1 MKLALGVETSCD
13 DTSCAVVREDGF
25 VLFNRVVCQHP
36 VHQAYGGVV
45 PELASRNH
53 TYHLLPLVEQA
64 LKESGTK
71 QGLKDMDV
79 FSVTTR
85 PGLTGSLLVGLV
97 TVKTLSLALNKPY
110 VGINHLEGHILS
122 PLLWNAQ
129 GGPPTPLSFPCL
141 ALIVSGAHTHLF
153 KMHDFGHYTLVGQTV
168 DDGAG
173 EAFDKVAKMLG
184 LCWPGGPEVDQQAQK
199 ANPDRS
205 HCFFPQKVTFKK
217 PGAVRF
223 SFSGLKAAAVRILAK
238 LSPDEKNRLIPTLCR
253 DFQEAVVRQLMS
265 GLGQAV
271 QLYPEIKE
279 VVIAGGVSA
288 NSLLRSQA
296 RAWAKKK
303 GLRLLLPLPV
313 YCTDNAAMIALAGL
327 KRFAKGERSPQ
338 SLNVEP
344 SSLPEDF
351 KISF

>member
-13 DTSCAVVREDGF
+13 DTSCAIVREDGL
-25 VLFNRVVCQHP
+25 VVFNRVVRQHL

-64 LKESGTK
+64 LKESGKT
-71 QGLKDMDV
+71 LKDMEV
-79 FSVTTR
+79 LSVTTR

-110 VGINHLEGHILS
+110 VGINHLEGHLLS
-122 PLLWNAQ
+122 PLLWKAQ
-129 GGPPTPLSFPCL
+129 GGSPTPLAFPYL

-153 KMHDFGHYTLVGQTV
+153 KVQGFGHYTLVGQTM

-184 LCWPGGPEVDQQAQK
+184 LPWPGGPEVDRQAQQA
-199 ANPDRS
+199 PPVRGES
-205 HCFFPQKVTFKK
+205 LLSQKVTFKK
-217 PGAVRF
+217 PGGGVRF
-223 SFSGLKAAAVRILAK
+223 SFSGLKAAAFRLVAQW
-238 LSPDEKNRLIPTLCR
+238 SPDEKNRLVPTLCR
-253 DFQEAVVRQLMS
+253 DFQEAVVQQLIR
-265 GLGQAV
+265 GLKQAFH
-271 QLYPEIKE
+271 LYPEIKG

-288 NSLLRSQA
+288 NSHLRGQA
-296 RAWAKKK
+296 RAWGERK
-303 GLRLLLPLPV
+303 GLRLLLPLPD

-327 KRFAKGERSPQ
+327 KRLDKGEHSPQ
-338 SLNVEP
+338 SLNVQP

-351 KISF
+351 KTLT